1 LEVWSSRFAQ
11 RWVNVSAWG
20 SGSFENDDASDWLY
34 ALEADGVDQVRAA
47 LVAIG
52 DEGNVDAVDAARAI
66 AAAELIA
73 AIRDA
78 PMAGMPE
85 EGAVFAAAHASS
97 MTDDDVAEAVR
108 ALGRVLSKES
118 ELAVLWTE
126 ADDPDWRTRTAGIVR
141 RLQG

>member
-1 LEVWSSRFAQ
+1 M
-11 RWVNVSAWG
+11 SAWG

-47 LVAIG
+47 LSGIG

-73 AIRDA
+73 AMREV

-85 EGAVFAAAHASS
+85 EGAVFAAAHTSS
-97 MTDDDVAEAVR
+97 ITDADVADAVR
-108 ALGRVLSKES
+108 AIGRILGKES
-118 ELAVLWTE
+118 ELATLWTE